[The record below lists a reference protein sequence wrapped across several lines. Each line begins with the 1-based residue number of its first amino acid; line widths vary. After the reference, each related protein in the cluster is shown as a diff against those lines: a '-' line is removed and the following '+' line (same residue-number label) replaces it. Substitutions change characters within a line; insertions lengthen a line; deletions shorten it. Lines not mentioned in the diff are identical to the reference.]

1 MNANNLI
8 LTGCEIL
15 ASCLL
20 IYGFTKED
28 KIIQIEQDLKRIIK
42 GNYKRLKRSLKK

>member
-1 MNANNLI
+1 MTTSNLI
-8 LTGCEIL
+8 LTGCEII
-15 ASCLL
+15 ASVLL

-28 KIIQIEQDLKRIIK
+28 KIIQFEQDFKRIIK